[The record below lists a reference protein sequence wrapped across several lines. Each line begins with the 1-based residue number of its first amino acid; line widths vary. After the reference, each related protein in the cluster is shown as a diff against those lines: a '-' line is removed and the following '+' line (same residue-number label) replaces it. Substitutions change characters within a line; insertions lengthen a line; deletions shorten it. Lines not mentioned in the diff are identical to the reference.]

1 MTFQPFALIGKTAIV
16 TGANRGIGKAIALIL
31 AQAGAKIALVGRN
44 LSQLEEVA
52 SAARCFRRGAQV
64 FIADV
69 RFKEQVDRMVEQAFE
84 AFGRIDILVNNAGII
99 AAPGWEQRDRSSEED
114 WDMIYEV
121 NIRGVSRVTETVAPH
136 MKEQRYGKIINISSG
151 AGRQGAADNP
161 PYNASKAAVI
171 SMTQS
176 AALEL
181 APHNINV
188 NAICPGLLW
197 TPMWERIAYRRGRL
211 QGLIDKMTPRKV
223 FEKGVEE
230 RIPLG
235 REQTPEDIGNLA
247 AFLASE
253 HAKNITGQS
262 INVNGGSR
270 MD

>member
-1 MTFQPFALIGKTAIV
+1 MDV
-16 TGANRGIGKAIALIL
+16 TGKVALVTGGGRGIGRGTAIIL
-31 AQAGAKIALVGRN
+31 ATNGADIAVADLN
-44 LSQLEEVA
+44 LDDAQKVEAEVA
-52 SAARCFRRGAQV
+52 QLGRKSMAV
-64 FIADV
+64 SADV
-69 RFKEQVDRMVEQAFE
+69 TVQKSVDGMVQEVIAR
-84 AFGRIDILVNNAGII
+84 FGRIDILVNNAGII

-121 NIRGVSRVTETVAPH
+121 NIRGVSRVTEAVAPH
-136 MKEQRYGKIINISSG
+136 MKEQRFGKIINISSG

-161 PYNASKAAVI
+161 PYHASKAAVI

-176 AALEL
+176 AALDL
-181 APHNINV
+181 ASYNINV

-197 TPMWERIAYRRGRL
+197 TPMWERIAYRKGRL
-211 QGLIDKMTPRKV
+211 QGLIENMTPRQLFV
-223 FEKGVEE
+223 KGVEE

-253 HAKNITGQS
+253 HARNITGQS